1 MTPYSSFLQLF
12 ANICLN
18 HPNVTSFSVD
28 EVEPFDLSKQTL
40 FPLAHLVTETM
51 EVDEGRMT
59 YTFTLLIADRVADT
73 NADSSGRNNS
83 LSVGYK
89 GVTNTIDVI
98 NTAQLTITD
107 IFSYLKRNAQ
117 IIDYTLDDAVIIT
130 PFVEKGHNIVAG
142 VSAQF
147 VMNGAFNSNA
157 CLFNLTKEQ
166 ASGGGGVYC
175 CEDTNF
181 LLQEDADKL
190 LQEDSSNINWK

>member
-18 HPNVTSFSVD
+18 HPNVTTFSVD
-28 EVEPFDLSKQTL
+28 EIEPFDLSKQTL

-59 YTFTLLIADRVADT
+59 YNFTLIIADRVTDVVS
-73 NADSSGRNNS
+73 DSSGKNNS

-98 NTAQLTITD
+98 NAAQLTITD
-107 IFSYLKRNAQ
+107 IFSYIKRNVQ
-117 IIDYTLDDAVIIT
+117 IFNYAIDDAVIIT

-157 CLFNLTKEQ
+157 CLFNLTTEQ
-166 ASGGGGVYC
+166 TFGGTNDC
-175 CEDTNF
+175 C
-181 LLQEDADKL
+181 A
-190 LQEDSSNINWK
+190 